1 MAGSLLTRN
10 TRGSVFDEVKDFS
23 TEPIILFSH
32 RPKIA
37 VECVLE
43 LSGMDKEYLKT
54 SIGLIFE
61 PRSTII

>member
-10 TRGSVFDEVKDFS
+10 TRGSVFHEVEDFS
-23 TEPIILFSH
+23 TEPIILLSH

-37 VECVLE
+37 VEFVLE

-54 SIGLIFE
+54 SIDLIFE